1 MIYVYPDNFIVPVIF
16 VENFLNK
23 ESSENKNE
31 RLVFEEQTDKMKE
44 LIRNNAQEKFRN
56 NDKNEYYEKLQEKL
70 VMEWE
75 SEGEYS
81 QNIDDKKM
89 LTKVD
94 DDYSDC
100 ETEGI

>member
-1 MIYVYPDNFIVPVIF
+1 MIYAYPDNFIVPVIF

-31 RLVFEEQTDKMKE
+31 RLVFEEQIDKMKE